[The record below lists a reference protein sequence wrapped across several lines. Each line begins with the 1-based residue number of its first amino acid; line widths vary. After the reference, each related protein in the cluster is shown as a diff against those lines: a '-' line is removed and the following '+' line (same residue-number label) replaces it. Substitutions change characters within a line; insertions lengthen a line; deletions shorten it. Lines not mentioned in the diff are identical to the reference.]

1 MRAAL
6 RSFIT
11 RLSMSRL
18 RCSTAGLLLR
28 DAPRPAG
35 LRLGVGPSA
44 LSAPQAV
51 WGRRQVLPST
61 LWRRSDG
68 ARSTGNVAS
77 RAAATGAVSPPPAS
91 EELSWPQRDCGCGT
105 LRPADIGRRV
115 TLCGWVDRQRNL
127 GGVVFVD
134 LRDHTGAVQVVTTPD
149 SLAQLLLERVRAEY
163 VITVTGIVRE
173 RAAANVRLDSGA
185 VEVVADNVHLLNRV
199 SKSLPFQI
207 SGGDV
212 PSEEVRLRR
221 VPAIVCT
228 TLAGCGTGST
238 LTGTSHGTGTAP
250 LTCGDLTWRGTCG

>member
-6 RSFIT
+6 RIFIT
-11 RLSMSRL
+11 RPPMSRL
-18 RCSTAGLLLR
+18 RCSTAGLLVR

-35 LRLGVGPSA
+35 VRLGCGPSA
-44 LSAPQAV
+44 LASPQAV
-51 WGRRQVLPST
+51 LGRRQVLPGT

-68 ARSTGNVAS
+68 ARSSGSLA
-77 RAAATGAVSPPPAS
+77 RGAGATGAVSPPPAS

-105 LRPADIGRRV
+105 LRPSDIGRRV

-149 SLAQLLLERVRAEY
+149 SQAQLLLERVRSEY

-185 VEVVADNVHLLNRV
+185 VEVVADDVHLLNRV
-199 SKSLPFQI
+199 SKSLPFQV
-207 SGGDV
+207 SGSDV

-221 VPAIVCT
+221 VPA
-228 TLAGCGTGST
+228 LALHEARWLWSRHLNPASRTGQV
-238 LTGTSHGTGTAP
+238 P
-250 LTCGDLTWRGTCG
+250 RP